1 MVPGTV
7 MERHTVSDPFA
18 AESESEA
25 TPASQ
30 TPVLTTA
37 QIEDMIARKAQEIS
51 DKRMSGFQSL
61 MDRKIKEIA
70 DENKRI
76 SRSLAGT
83 EDDVRQSDLEAEL
96 RRVERERDLLR
107 VAQEH
112 PEIAP
117 YISKFAS
124 VDSPEDIAAT
134 LLEMRQSFAPP
145 SPVTPDPAPAPAEP
159 VPGVEPNNPPRD
171 RTGWEPGTEPSAEFS
186 EQFFKDLKV
195 WPGMSR

>member
-1 MVPGTV
+1 
-7 MERHTVSDPFA
+7 MERHTVSDQLA
-18 AESESEA
+18 AESESGA
-25 TPASQ
+25 TPASE

-51 DKRMSGFQSL
+51 DKRVSGLQSL
-61 MDRKIKEIA
+61 YDRKLKEIA

-76 SRSLAGT
+76 SRALAGT

-117 YISKFAS
+117 YVTKFAS

-145 SPVTPDPAPAPAEP
+145 SPPTPAPAQPTAPP
-159 VPGVEPNNPPRD
+159 VEGVEPNNPPRD
-171 RTGWEPGTEPSAEFS
+171 RTGWEPGTEPSAEFA
-186 EQFFKDLKV
+186 EQFFKDFKGP
-195 WPGMSR
+195 WPGLSR

>member
-1 MVPGTV
+1 
-7 MERHTVSDPFA
+7 MERHTVSDPLA
-18 AESESEA
+18 AGSEPEQ
-25 TPASQ
+25 TPASE
-30 TPVLTTA
+30 TPVLTAA
-37 QIEDMIARKAQEIS
+37 QIEEMFARKAKEFQEAS
-51 DKRMSGFQSL
+51 DRRVSGLQSL
-61 MDRKIKEIA
+61 YDRKLKELA

-76 SRSLAGT
+76 SRALAGT

-117 YISKFAS
+117 FISKFAS

-145 SPVTPDPAPAPAEP
+145 PPPPTQEPAAATAALDTS
-159 VPGVEPNNPPRD
+159 VEPNRPPRE
-171 RTGWEPGTEPSAEFS
+171 RTGWEPGTEPTAEFS